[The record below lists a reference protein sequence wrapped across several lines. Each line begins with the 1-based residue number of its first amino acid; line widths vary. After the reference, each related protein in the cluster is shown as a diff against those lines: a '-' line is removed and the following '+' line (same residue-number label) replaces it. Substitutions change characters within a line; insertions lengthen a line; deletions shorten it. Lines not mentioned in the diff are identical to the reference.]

1 MALPGSMELKIAAEF
16 RKRIEEFLGEGL
28 RDVRIFGSRT
38 RGEGHSES
46 DLDIFVLLDR
56 YDRERRSRIIDIACE
71 INLEYDFI
79 APLSPLVMDE
89 QEFSLYRS
97 RERRLVLDIVNE
109 GVPV

>member
-1 MALPGSMELKIAAEF
+1 MVLPGSMELKIAAEF
-16 RKRIEEFLGEGL
+16 RRRIEEFLGEGL
-28 RDVRIFGSRT
+28 RDVRLFGSRV

-46 DLDIFVLLDR
+46 DLDIFVLLDW
-56 YDRERRSRIIDIACE
+56 YDRERRSRIIDIAYE
-71 INLEYDFI
+71 INLKHDFI

-109 GVPV
+109 GVSV